1 MLILIWY
8 IFIDRIFAS
17 EASNGSAATVM
28 IDTNISDLYQ
38 GQILSLQPSLKPIF
52 RPFNFSGDEGVVGF
66 NKSHHNL
73 SVNAGDFSSNKS
85 EGSRS
90 HAPTNQ
96 VIISSCK

>member
-1 MLILIWY
+1 MLILIWC

-17 EASNGSAATVM
+17 EASNGSAVTVM
-28 IDTNISDLYQ
+28 IDTNISDPYQ
-38 GQILSLQPSLKPIF
+38 ERIHSLQPSLIPIF
-52 RPFNFSGDEGVVGF
+52 RPFNFSVDEGVAGF
-66 NKSHHNL
+66 NKSHHNQ

-96 VIISSCK
+96 VRISS